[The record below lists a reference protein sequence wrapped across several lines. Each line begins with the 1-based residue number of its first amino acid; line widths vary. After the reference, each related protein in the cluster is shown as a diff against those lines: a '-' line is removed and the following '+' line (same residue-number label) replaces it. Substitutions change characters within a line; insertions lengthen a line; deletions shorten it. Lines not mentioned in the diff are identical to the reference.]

1 MRKSSIELLIWAGV
15 AYGTILV
22 LARGLFPSES
32 TPAISLTVVPLA
44 IVAIIIVLDLQ
55 FRSTSPTKR
64 SVTPRHVKAP
74 VPRVRLLSDQIRV
87 SVKASDSYF
96 ENVIRA
102 RLRELLV
109 TKAALESGTD
119 YETARRTLV
128 DPVQGP
134 KLLKD
139 NQLYSILYGPRPEKG
154 SARIQMIEDAVQMI
168 EAWKI

>member
-1 MRKSSIELLIWAGV
+1 MRKSTIELLVWAGV
-15 AYGTILV
+15 AYVTVLV

-32 TPAISLTVVPLA
+32 TPTISLTVVPLA
-44 IVAIIIVLDLQ
+44 IIAIIIVLDLRW
-55 FRSTSPTKR
+55 RSTRPTEKYE
-64 SVTPRHVKAP
+64 SLRHIKAP

-87 SVKASDSYF
+87 SAKASDSYF

-109 TKAALESGTD
+109 TKASLESGID
-119 YETARRTLV
+119 YETTRRTLV

-134 KLLKD
+134 KFLKD
-139 NQLYSILYGPRPEKG
+139 NQLYTLLYGPRPEKG
-154 SARIQMIEDAVQMI
+154 RARIQMIEDTVQMI